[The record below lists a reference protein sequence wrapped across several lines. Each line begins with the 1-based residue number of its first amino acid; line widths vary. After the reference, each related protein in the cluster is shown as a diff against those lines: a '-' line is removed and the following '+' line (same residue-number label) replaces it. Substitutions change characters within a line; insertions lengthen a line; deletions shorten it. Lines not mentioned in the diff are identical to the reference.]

1 MTSKGIM
8 LLFVC
13 LSAIWQAMIKTVD
26 FSLLNNKKNIY
37 LS

>member
-13 LSAIWQAMIKTVD
+13 LSAIWQAMIKTIG
-26 FSLLNNKKNIY
+26 FSLHNNNKNIY